1 MILFTPQQLFG
12 EFGSPTDVLVHAQFL
27 ERARGEREHGRDLSA
42 RLALG
47 AYVVARLVDRLL
59 EQASGPEAQEGF
71 LWQLEA
77 VRRHLDGI
85 PDDAPEAAHLRGITE
100 SIPTAGQNLSNLR
113 LGLIAYAYF
122 LEHEARLQEAL
133 EILAL
138 ASRTHGQEI
147 PAHDAATVALF
158 AGRLNRL
165 LAHWDV
171 ANASYSIAESAAALA
186 KDQVLAFRSRL
197 GRSAVHRGQGNL
209 PAARALAEAVANE
222 AGAAGLPEVQ
232 SMAFA
237 DVGVVLS
244 LQGHAVES
252 VQATYRAFVLS
263 EDGLNRMRVLGD
275 LGIALLEIGARDAAR
290 LAFEIVSCSNTS
302 FMVRTNALLELMDLE
317 SAAGNRMAFQ
327 RRRAELEE
335 GRDRMPPS
343 MVADYYFKAGSGMA
357 RFGQTA
363 RARELLTT
371 GMGVAEEHHLN
382 TWFFRFER
390 VLTGLES
397 GKAPEPYRPTQPAAP
412 GWSPAVEE
420 VTTGLREYA
429 ALSG

>member
-1 MILFTPQQLFG
+1 LFG
-12 EFGSPTDVLVHAQFL
+12 EFGSSADVLVHAQFL
-27 ERARGEREHGRDLSA
+27 ERARVERERGQDLSA

-47 AYVVARLVDRLL
+47 AYVVARLIDRLL

-77 VRRHLDGI
+77 VRRHLEGV

-100 SIPTAGQNLSNLR
+100 SVPASGENLSNLR

-138 ASRTHGQEI
+138 AARTHGQEI
-147 PAHDAATVALF
+147 PAQDAASVALF
-158 AGRLNRL
+158 AARLNRL

-171 ANASYSIAESAAALA
+171 ANASYAVAESAAATA
-186 KDQVLAFRSRL
+186 KDQVMLLRCRL

-209 PAARALAEAVANE
+209 PAARAQAEAVARD
-222 AGAAGLPEVQ
+222 AGAAGLGEVQ
-232 SMAFA
+232 SMAYA
-237 DVGVVLS
+237 DLGVVLG
-244 LQGHAVES
+244 LQGHPVEA
-252 VQATYRAFVLS
+252 VQAMYQAFVLS
-263 EDGLNRMRVLGD
+263 EDAVNRMRVLGD
-275 LGIALLEIGARDAAR
+275 LGIALLEIGAHDAAR
-290 LAFEIVSCSNTS
+290 LAFEIVSSSNTS
-302 FMVRTNALLELMDLE
+302 FIVRTNALLELMDLE

-327 RRRAELEE
+327 RRRTEVEE

-343 MVADYYFKAGSGMA
+343 MVADYYFKAGTGLA
-357 RFGQTA
+357 RFGQAA

-371 GMGVAEEHHLN
+371 GMGVAEEHNLN

-390 VLTGLES
+390 VLAGLET
-397 GKAPEPYRPTQPAAP
+397 GKAPEPHRPQPAVAT
-412 GWSPAVEE
+412 WSPAVEE
-420 VTTGLREYA
+420 VTIGLREYA
-429 ALSG
+429 SLTG

>member
-1 MILFTPQQLFG
+1 LFG

-27 ERARGEREHGRDLSA
+27 ERARAEREHGRDLSA

-47 AYVVARLVDRLL
+47 AYVVTRLVDRLL

-100 SIPTAGQNLSNLR
+100 SVPTAGQNLSNLR
-113 LGLIAYAYF
+113 LGLVAYAYF

-138 ASRTHGQEI
+138 AARTHGQEM
-147 PAHDAATVALF
+147 PAGDAATVALF
-158 AGRLNRL
+158 AARLNRL

-171 ANASYSIAESAAALA
+171 ANASYSLAESAAALVN
-186 KDQVLAFRSRL
+186 DQVMMLRGRL

-209 PAARALAEAVANE
+209 PAARSLAEAVAQD
-222 AGAAGLPEVQ
+222 AGAAGLHEVQ
-232 SMAFA
+232 SMAHA
-237 DVGVVLS
+237 ELGVLLG
-244 LQGHAVES
+244 LQGHAVEA

-263 EDGLNRMRVLGD
+263 EDALNRMRVLGD
-275 LGIALLEIGARDAAR
+275 LGIGLLEIGARDAAR
-290 LAFEIVSCSNTS
+290 LAFEIVSSSNTS
-302 FMVRTNALLELMDLE
+302 FIVRTNALLELMDLE

-327 RRRAELEE
+327 RRRTEVEE

-343 MVADYYFKAGSGMA
+343 MVADYYFKAGTGLA

-382 TWFFRFER
+382 AWFFRFER
-390 VLTGLES
+390 VLAGLET
-397 GKAPEPYRPTQPAAP
+397 GKAPEPHRPPQPATP
-412 GWSPAVEE
+412 SWSPAVEE
-420 VTTGLREYA
+420 VTIGLREYA
-429 ALSG
+429 SQSG

>member
-1 MILFTPQQLFG
+1 LFG
-12 EFGSPTDVLVHAQFL
+12 EFGSPTDVLVHAPFL
-27 ERARGEREHGRDLSA
+27 ERARAEREHGRDLSA

-47 AYVVARLVDRLL
+47 AYVVARLVDRRL

-77 VRRHLDGI
+77 VRRHLEGI

-100 SIPTAGQNLSNLR
+100 SVPTGSQNLSNLR

-122 LEHEARLQEAL
+122 LEHEGRLQEAL
-133 EILAL
+133 EMLAL
-138 ASRTHGQEI
+138 VARTHGQEI
-147 PAHDAATVALF
+147 PARDAATVALF
-158 AGRLNRL
+158 AARVNRL

-171 ANASYSIAESAAALA
+171 ANASYSTAESAGTAAN
-186 KDQVLAFRSRL
+186 DQVMVLRGRL

-209 PAARALAEAVANE
+209 PAARALAETVAYD
-222 AGAAGLPEVQ
+222 AGAAGLREVQ
-232 SMAFA
+232 SMAYA
-237 DVGVVLS
+237 EIGVLLS

-252 VQATYRAFVLS
+252 VQATYQAFVLS
-263 EDGLNRMRVLGD
+263 EDALNRMRVLGD
-275 LGIALLEIGARDAAR
+275 LGIGLLEIGAGDAAR
-290 LAFEIVSCSNTS
+290 LAFEIVSTSNTS
-302 FMVRTNALLELMDLE
+302 FLVRTNAVLELMDLE

-327 RRRAELEE
+327 RRRAEVEE

-343 MVADYYFKAGSGMA
+343 MVADYYFKAGTGLA

-382 TWFFRFER
+382 AWFFRFER
-390 VLTGLES
+390 VLAGMES
-397 GKAPEPYRPTQPAAP
+397 GKAPEPHRTQPAAP
-412 GWSPAVEE
+412 SWSPAVEE
-420 VTTGLREYA
+420 VTMGLREYA
-429 ALSG
+429 SLTG

>member
-1 MILFTPQQLFG
+1 LFG
-12 EFGSPTDVLVHAQFL
+12 EFGSPTDVLVHAPFL
-27 ERARGEREHGRDLSA
+27 ERARAEREHGRDLSA

-59 EQASGPEAQEGF
+59 DQAPGPEAQEGF

-77 VRRHLDGI
+77 VRRHLEGI
-85 PDDAPEAAHLRGITE
+85 PEDAPEAAHLRGITE
-100 SIPTAGQNLSNLR
+100 SVPTGAHSLSNLR

-138 ASRTHGQEI
+138 AARTYGQEM
-147 PAHDAATVALF
+147 PAHDAASVALF
-158 AGRLNRL
+158 AARLNRL

-171 ANASYSIAESAAALA
+171 ANSSYSMAESAAAA
-186 KDQVLAFRSRL
+186 ANDQVMLLRTRL

-209 PAARALAEAVANE
+209 PAARLQAEAVARD
-222 AGAAGLPEVQ
+222 AGAAGLREVQ
-232 SMAFA
+232 SMAYA
-237 DVGVVLS
+237 DLGVVLG
-244 LQGHAVES
+244 LQGHAVEA
-252 VQATYRAFVLS
+252 VQAMYQAFVLS
-263 EDGLNRMRVLGD
+263 EDALNRMRVLGD
-275 LGIALLEIGARDAAR
+275 LGIGLLEIGARDAAR
-290 LAFEIVSCSNTS
+290 LAFEIVSSSNTS
-302 FMVRTNALLELMDLE
+302 FIVRNNALLELMDLE

-327 RRRAELEE
+327 RRRAEVEE

-343 MVADYYFKAGSGMA
+343 MVADYYFKAGTGLE

-390 VLTGLES
+390 VLAGLES
-397 GKAPEPYRPTQPAAP
+397 GTAPEPHRTQPAAP
-412 GWSPAVEE
+412 SWSPAVEE
-420 VTTGLREYA
+420 VTIGLREYA
-429 ALSG
+429 SLTG

>member
-1 MILFTPQQLFG
+1 LFG

-27 ERARGEREHGRDLSA
+27 ERARAEREHGRDLSA

-47 AYVVARLVDRLL
+47 AYVVTRLVDRLL

-100 SIPTAGQNLSNLR
+100 SVPTAGQNLSNLR
-113 LGLIAYAYF
+113 LGLVAYAYF

-138 ASRTHGQEI
+138 AARTHGQEM
-147 PAHDAATVALF
+147 PAGDAATVALF
-158 AGRLNRL
+158 AARLNRL

-171 ANASYSIAESAAALA
+171 ANASYSLAESAAALVN
-186 KDQVLAFRSRL
+186 DQVMMLRGRL

-209 PAARALAEAVANE
+209 PAARSLAEAVAQD
-222 AGAAGLPEVQ
+222 AGAAGLHEVQ
-232 SMAFA
+232 SMAHA
-237 DVGVVLS
+237 ELGVLLG
-244 LQGHAVES
+244 LQGHAVEA

-263 EDGLNRMRVLGD
+263 EDALNRMRVLGD
-275 LGIALLEIGARDAAR
+275 LGIGLLEIGARDAAR
-290 LAFEIVSCSNTS
+290 LAFEIVSSSNTS
-302 FMVRTNALLELMDLE
+302 FIVRTNALLELMDLE
-317 SAAGNRMAFQ
+317 SAAGNRLAFQ
-327 RRRAELEE
+327 RRRTEVEE

-343 MVADYYFKAGSGMA
+343 MVADYYFKAGTGLA

-382 TWFFRFER
+382 AWFFRFER
-390 VLTGLES
+390 VLAGLES
-397 GKAPEPYRPTQPAAP
+397 GKAPEPHRPSQPEAP
-412 GWSPAVEE
+412 TWSPAVEE
-420 VTTGLREYA
+420 VTIGLREYA
-429 ALSG
+429 SQSG